1 MAPWAEAHNLTEASR
16 IVEVSSSVDA
26 AIAGR
31 AREYSLLILAETA
44 YKRSFMERLFGV
56 RREGFGTV
64 PRPNKE
70 P

>member
-1 MAPWAEAHNLTEASR
+1 M
-16 IVEVSSSVDA
+16 EVSSSVDA

-31 AREYSLLILAETA
+31 AREHSLLILAETA

-56 RREGFGTV
+56 RNEGFGTV